1 MFSMLLMVTPIKDS
15 GKWDVIGRRFFD
27 GISIPQSTAYSGR
40 WIGPDGTD
48 NWVRDKISLMIFLF
62 ILRV

>member
-1 MFSMLLMVTPIKDS
+1 MFSIASNGNTYKDS

-40 WIGPDGTD
+40 WIDQM
-48 NWVRDKISLMIFLF
+48 VRIIG
-62 ILRV
+62 